1 MNERAKSNWFLAAT
15 MAAATLVPAGMV
27 TAVLVGAR
35 GPDPADTPAAS
46 LLAAQSAAD
55 TPTEQVSAPIIV
67 ENPLDMT
74 QQHHAMMDQMRASV
88 SATMN
93 ELMNRDPMWQMM
105 RSSDFIADFEKHEQD
120 IDRMLARGG

>member
-1 MNERAKSNWFLAAT
+1 MNEPTKSKWFFAAT
-15 MAAATLVPAGMV
+15 IAAVTLVPAGMV

-35 GPDPADTPAAS
+35 GDDPADARAPSVSVAQPPAG
-46 LLAAQSAAD
+46 SA
-55 TPTEQVSAPIIV
+55 TEQVSAPVIV
-67 ENPLDMT
+67 RSPLDMT

-93 ELMNRDPMWQMM
+93 ELMNREPMWQML
-105 RSSDFIADFEKHEQD
+105 RSTAFIADLEKHEQD